1 MLLQSGD
8 VDLFSRLLLTADN
21 YPVREVVH
29 HCLAPMAL
37 NHVCSGATLG
47 KVPSEEDRP
56 TPLFLKTTLLVRG
69 LSSSRTLADYH
80 PA

>member
-1 MLLQSGD
+1 MSTFFHD
-8 VDLFSRLLLTADN
+8 YSFLLTTITADH
-21 YPVREVVH
+21 YPMREAVH

-37 NHVCSGATLG
+37 NHVCSGTTLG
-47 KVPSEEDRP
+47 KVPSEENTP
-56 TPLFLKTTLLVRG
+56 TPLLLKTTLLVLG

>member
-1 MLLQSGD
+1 
-8 VDLFSRLLLTADN
+8 
-21 YPVREVVH
+21 
-29 HCLAPMAL
+29 MAL

-47 KVPSEEDRP
+47 KVPSEEDTP